1 MRLLTTMC
9 LILGVLSLSASP
21 LQAQPLKSNPT
32 TQGTDASPAEGDAP
46 AQTSTSTPDAPAV
59 ASEPVLDSKETA
71 AAAAALN
78 KDALTLELLQRS
90 LDQWHPEIER
100 QRALIQQA
108 QAAQLE
114 AQGAFDTSVGSK
126 GFWNPWAKNYGWLD
140 LGVKQ
145 PTPLWGATVEAGW
158 RIGLGAIPVY
168 KLDYDTVSPG
178 GELYAAVAV
187 PLWRDGPID
196 ARRLK
201 IAQTELK
208 TAGARQEM
216 RLARQN
222 LGLEAVEAYFK
233 WVAMGMGW
241 QIELELLKLATDRNE
256 GLIDRVRR
264 GDLPEI
270 ALVDNQR
277 AIYKRRG
284 SAASAERKFI
294 EASIKLSI
302 YWRDG
307 KGQPLLPTQQQL
319 PTLDSLMQAP
329 IPISQLTRDADAATR
344 TRPELRAL
352 ELKQRQL
359 EAERDW
365 ADNQLAPQ
373 VDLQAGVTKSL
384 VPETFNADTKSE
396 LFLGLQVQLYLQQSK
411 ARGQR
416 DMAEAGLLELDAKGR
431 LTRDKLVAELS
442 ALHAAQRIAYE
453 QREQAKLELV
463 AAKRLE
469 EAERERLSLGDS
481 TWLIVNIREQN
492 SADAAKRLV
501 QYQTDYAEARA
512 RYLWLRGSQP

>member
-1 MRLLTTMC
+1 MRLLTIMC
-9 LILGVLSLSASP
+9 LFLGALSLGGAP
-21 LQAQPLKSNPT
+21 LQAQPLVPKAPLPSNATTPAQPT
-32 TQGTDASPAEGDAP
+32 QAATQG
-46 AQTSTSTPDAPAV
+46 V
-59 ASEPVLDSKETA
+59 
-71 AAAAALN
+71 
-78 KDALTLELLQRS
+78 LTLEQLQRS

-100 QRALIQQA
+100 QRALIKQA
-108 QAAQLE
+108 QAAQLQ
-114 AQGAFDTSVGSK
+114 AQGAFDTSLGTK

-140 LGVKQ
+140 LGIKQ
-145 PTPLWGATVEAGW
+145 PTPLWGATFEAGW
-158 RIGLGAIPVY
+158 RIGLGSIPVY

-187 PLWRDGPID
+187 PLWRNGPID
-196 ARRLK
+196 ERRLK
-201 IAQTELK
+201 IAQTDLK
-208 TAGARQEM
+208 AQGAQQEM

-233 WVAMGMGW
+233 WVETGLSW

-294 EASIKLSI
+294 ESSIKLSI
-302 YWRDG
+302 YWRDDQ
-307 KGQPLLPTQQQL
+307 GQPLLPTQQQL
-319 PTLDSLMQAP
+319 PPVESLSPDP
-329 IPISQLTRDADAATR
+329 IPTSALAKDAQAALR

-373 VDLQAGVTKSL
+373 IDLQGGVTKSL
-384 VPETFNADTKSE
+384 APETFNADSQSE
-396 LFLGLQVQLYLQQSK
+396 LFLGLQVQFYLQQRK

-416 DMAEAGLLELDAKGR
+416 DEAEAGLLELDAKGR

-453 QREQAKLELV
+453 QREQARLEFV

-469 EAERERLSLGDS
+469 EAERERLALGDS

>member
-1 MRLLTTMC
+1 MRLLTIMC
-9 LILGVLSLSASP
+9 SILIVLSSGAMTPLHAQPLDPNPSSASP
-21 LQAQPLKSNPT
+21 
-32 TQGTDASPAEGDAP
+32 TQEA
-46 AQTSTSTPDAPAV
+46 TP
-59 ASEPVLDSKETA
+59 KA
-71 AAAAALN
+71 AAQ
-78 KDALTLELLQRS
+78 DTLTLERLQRS

-100 QRALIQQA
+100 QRALIKQA

-114 AQGAFDTSVGSK
+114 AQGSFDTSLGAK

-140 LGVKQ
+140 LGIKQ
-145 PTPLWGATVEAGW
+145 PTPLWGATIEAGW

-201 IAQTELK
+201 IAQTDLK
-208 TAGARQEM
+208 TEGARQEM

-233 WVAMGMGW
+233 WVETGLSW

-264 GDLPEI
+264 GDLAEI
-270 ALVDNQR
+270 SLVDNQR

-294 EASIKLSI
+294 ESSLKLSI

-307 KGQPLLPTQQQL
+307 QGQPLLPMQAQL
-319 PTLDSLMQAP
+319 PPLESLAPAP
-329 IPISQLTRDADAATR
+329 IPTSALPRDADAATR
-344 TRPELRAL
+344 ARPELRAL
-352 ELKQRQL
+352 ALKQRQL
-359 EAERDW
+359 QAERDW
-365 ADNQLAPQ
+365 ANNQLAPQ

-384 VPETFNADTKSE
+384 VPETFNADSKSE

-416 DMAEAGLLELDAKGR
+416 DQAEAGLLELDAKGR
-431 LTRDKLVAELS
+431 LTRDKLVTELS

-453 QREQAKLELV
+453 QREQAKLELE
-463 AAKRLE
+463 AALRLE